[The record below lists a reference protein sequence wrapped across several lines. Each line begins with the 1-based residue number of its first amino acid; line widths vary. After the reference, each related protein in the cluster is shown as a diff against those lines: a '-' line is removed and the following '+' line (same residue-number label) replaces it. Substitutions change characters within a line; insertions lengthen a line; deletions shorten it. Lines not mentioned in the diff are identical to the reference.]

1 MMRNS
6 TVVLK
11 PQLPRPQL
19 NLNEFKRHIA
29 DNEIPVQLY
38 INSVKLIDKQPQHN
52 PKTAKLVLS
61 CELISDVPGMP
72 LYELTSN
79 GDIITKNKPK
89 LDIDEV
95 IRDNAKGLFVNLVF
109 PVAMGTIPMGQES
122 IFVDNTMEFYDIL
135 NNILALKSI
144 VPLGNN
150 CEIRLNVKTM
160 NETLPGTVFWLMGVY
175 SSKNVYL
182 KIVDGGRSGD
192 NE

>member
-1 MMRNS
+1 MRNS

-52 PKTAKLVLS
+52 PKNAKLVLS

-89 LDIDEV
+89 LDIDDV